1 MGCGK
6 STVGK
11 SLARGLKLPF
21 VDLDEYIESEQKQSV
36 NALFHQKGELHF
48 RQLEQK
54 ALEHFIQSTE
64 PAVIALGGGTP
75 CYFDNMNTLVNSRHL
90 TFYLKGGIP
99 TLADRLMNEKQHR
112 PMLSFVSSKQEMNEF
127 IGKHLFERGVF
138 YQKAAY
144 QVVIDNKATDEIV
157 AEICSFLA

>member
-11 SLARGLKLPF
+11 SLARALKLPF
-21 VDLDEYIESEQKQSV
+21 IDLDEYIESEQKQSV
-36 NALFHQKGELHF
+36 STLFEQKGELYF
-48 RQLEQK
+48 RQMEQK
-54 ALEHFIQSTE
+54 ALKHFIRSSK

-75 CYFDNMNTLVNSRHL
+75 CYFDNINILVNSQHH

-112 PMLSFVSSKQEMNEF
+112 PILSFVSSKEEMNEF

-138 YQKAAY
+138 YQKAQY
-144 QVVIDNKATDEIV
+144 QVVIENKTTDEIV
-157 AEICSFLA
+157 AEISTFLA